1 MLFEAFPF
9 SAGKR
14 SALMHHRSSGYCRFT
29 ARVLAPVGVYA
40 VSVHPHSIDPI
51 RPTRQRTAT
60 SPQSGLYVMPSL
72 CSLLLAPGQPA
83 SGSELS
89 LVFLV
94 DLSSFE
100 TPGRSAAARPQSWP
114 QTLAFDPSG
123 GSRHFQHPHT
133 PILVGEPI
141 SGRHCRSLLFRPCR
155 LARPPVGADRD
166 FHSADEDFYFRA
178 SDGLVTRSA
187 AGYNCRSN
195 WASFPGRSSTCW
207 NTN

>member
-60 SPQSGLYVMPSL
+60 SPESGLYAMPSL

-94 DLSSFE
+94 DLSLSE
-100 TPGRSAAARPQSWP
+100 TPGRSAAARPQS
-114 QTLAFDPSG
+114 
-123 GSRHFQHPHT
+123 
-133 PILVGEPI
+133 
-141 SGRHCRSLLFRPCR
+141 
-155 LARPPVGADRD
+155 LARRRRPPIRFLFIGSHLCST
-166 FHSADEDFYFRA
+166 FLSGPA
-178 SDGLVTRSA
+178 SRRV
-187 AGYNCRSN
+187 
-195 WASFPGRSSTCW
+195 
-207 NTN
+207 